1 MMRHPLAQATL
12 DKVGPDEPIFVL
24 RAQDMLADNV
34 VDFWA
39 DIMQQK
45 SSPRHPKVIAAR
57 QIARDMRDYQSR
69 KIPD

>member
-1 MMRHPLAQATL
+1 MRHPIAQATL

-24 RAQDMLADNV
+24 RAQDLLADTV

-45 SSPRHPKVIAAR
+45 TSADHPKVIAAR
-57 QIARDMRDYQSR
+57 QIAQNMRDHPHR
-69 KIPD
+69 KLPD

>member
-1 MMRHPLAQATL
+1 MRHPLAQATL

-24 RAQDMLADNV
+24 RAQDALADTV

-45 SSPRHPKVIAAR
+45 SSADHPKVVAAR
-57 QIARDMRDYQSR
+57 QIAQDMRAHQPR
-69 KIPD
+69 KLPD